1 VETEKILTELN
12 EWWYTGSISDTLAKP
27 YRRKVFDH
35 ILKLFRSYRQI
46 ILLTGLRRVGKTTII
61 FQLISEILKSS
72 DKRSILYYTFDAG
85 VKDLVSILDEYTR
98 LTGISW
104 KKERV
109 HLFLD
114 EVQKLPN
121 WSNQVKLLYDS
132 FPKIKIVLSGSA
144 SLKLQKD
151 AFDNLVGRHFAVEI
165 HPLSIVEFHELRQ
178 GERIDRIELFKSK
191 LKDEFEDYLLRQ
203 FPEVVTWQSEIE
215 VRQYIRE
222 QVTARIIRG
231 DIPDTF
237 SGVNFRL
244 LEGLVNLFYSK
255 PGMIINVD
263 QLSKDFRV
271 SKTTLENHLFYLEF
285 SLLIRS
291 VKNYRPSLMS
301 ESRKMKKVYPYN
313 VALAMSLY
321 KVDRSYVY
329 ETLVA
334 GMVDAHH
341 YWREGNKEIDFVLKE
356 PLRAIEV
363 KSSERVEPY
372 ELRSIEYFVDR
383 LDAEGFVV
391 YLGQTR
397 SLNKII
403 LYSILDFAIDYS
415 ELASA

>member
-35 ILKLFRSYRQI
+35 ILKLFCSYRQI

-271 SKTTLENHLFYLEF
+271 SKTTLEIHLFYLEF
-285 SLLIRS
+285 SLLIRT

>member
-1 VETEKILTELN
+1 
-12 EWWYTGSISDTLAKP
+12 
-27 YRRKVFDH
+27 
-35 ILKLFRSYRQI
+35 
-46 ILLTGLRRVGKTTII
+46 
-61 FQLISEILKSS
+61 
-72 DKRSILYYTFDAG
+72 
-85 VKDLVSILDEYTR
+85 
-98 LTGISW
+98 
-104 KKERV
+104 
-109 HLFLD
+109 
-114 EVQKLPN
+114 
-121 WSNQVKLLYDS
+121 
-132 FPKIKIVLSGSA
+132 
-144 SLKLQKD
+144 
-151 AFDNLVGRHFAVEI
+151 
-165 HPLSIVEFHELRQ
+165 
-178 GERIDRIELFKSK
+178 
-191 LKDEFEDYLLRQ
+191 
-203 FPEVVTWQSEIE
+203 
-215 VRQYIRE
+215 
-222 QVTARIIRG
+222 
-231 DIPDTF
+231 
-237 SGVNFRL
+237 
-244 LEGLVNLFYSK
+244 
-255 PGMIINVD
+255 MIINVD

-285 SLLIRS
+285 SLLIRT